1 MTDVIYLLN
10 SASVGIFG
18 MILSASFCDIVWTK
32 HKRIS
37 LVVSMLMILLI
48 QAIIYQQTSS
58 DVVRYLYPLI
68 THAPLA
74 VVLCIMN
81 REWLWPAVS
90 VLTAYLCC
98 QLRRWIALAI
108 VAVIPE
114 IYAGQDMA
122 ELIVTFPLLLFL
134 IWFVSPAV
142 RTLARETKRL
152 QLQFG
157 VIPLLGYG
165 FDYLTRIY
173 TDSLSKGTTL
183 AVEFMPFVCS
193 GAYLFFVL
201 RTSREKKIRNE
212 LEQTQGILNLQ
223 VAQAVREID
232 SLRESQKSA
241 STYRHDLRHHMQY
254 LSACME
260 NDKLDQAK
268 NYIHEVCSEID
279 AYKVQNYCE
288 NETANLILSAFA
300 DKAHKQDI
308 SMEIKAQIPTML
320 AVSESDLCVL
330 LSNALENA
338 LHACM
343 NVQAKGLPAAIDVMA
358 YQQKDTFFIQIRN
371 SCEENVEFVN
381 EIPVTRR
388 AGHGIG
394 VRSICAVVE
403 RYGGLYSF
411 SAANGQF
418 ILRVSL

>member
-300 DKAHKQDI
+300 DKAHKMDI

-320 AVSESDLCVL
+320 AV
-330 LSNALENA
+330 
-338 LHACM
+338 
-343 NVQAKGLPAAIDVMA
+343 
-358 YQQKDTFFIQIRN
+358 
-371 SCEENVEFVN
+371 
-381 EIPVTRR
+381 
-388 AGHGIG
+388 
-394 VRSICAVVE
+394 
-403 RYGGLYSF
+403 
-411 SAANGQF
+411 
-418 ILRVSL
+418 

>member
-1 MTDVIYLLN
+1 MTNVIYLMN

-32 HKRIS
+32 RRRFG
-37 LVVSMLMILLI
+37 LVASMFFILLI
-48 QAIIYQQTSS
+48 QAVIYQQTNS
-58 DVVRYLYPLI
+58 DMVRYLYPLI

-74 VVLCIMN
+74 VVLSIMN
-81 REWLWPAVS
+81 QEWLWPAIA

-98 QLRRWIALAI
+98 QLRRWLALAI
-108 VAVIPE
+108 VAVFPE
-114 IYAGQDMA
+114 IYAGQYMA
-122 ELIVTFPLLLFL
+122 ELLVTLPILLLL
-134 IWFVSPAV
+134 IYFVSPSV
-142 RTLARETKRL
+142 RMIARDTKTV
-152 QLQFG
+152 QFQFG
-157 VIPLLGYG
+157 VIPMLGYG

-201 RTSREKKIRNE
+201 RTSKEKKIRSQ

-232 SLRESQKSA
+232 ALRESQKSA

-254 LSACME
+254 LLNCME
-260 NDKLDQAK
+260 NDRLEQAE

-279 AYKVQNYCE
+279 AYKVQNFCE
-288 NETANLILSAFA
+288 NETANLIFSAFA
-300 DKAHKQDI
+300 DKAYKQGV
-308 SMEIKAQIPTML
+308 SMEIKTQIPTIL
-320 AVSESDLCVL
+320 TISESDLCVL

-343 NVQAKGLPAAIDVMA
+343 QVQTEGLPATIDVMA
-358 YQQKDTFFIQIRN
+358 YQQKDKFFIQIRN
-371 SCEENVEFVN
+371 SCVGKVDFVN
-381 EIPVTRR
+381 EIPVTSR

-403 RYGGLYSF
+403 RYGGIYSF
-411 SAANGQF
+411 RVDGGQF
-418 ILRVSL
+418 VLRISL

>member
-32 HKRIS
+32 RKRIS
-37 LVVSMLMILLI
+37 LVVSMFMILLI

-58 DVVRYLYPLI
+58 DMVRYLYPLV

-81 REWLWPAVS
+81 REWLWPTIS

-108 VAVIPE
+108 VAVIPQ

-165 FDYLTRIY
+165 FDYLTRVY
-173 TDSLSKGTTL
+173 TDSLSKGTIL

-212 LEQTQGILNLQ
+212 NHIP
-223 VAQAVREID
+223 
-232 SLRESQKSA
+232 S
-241 STYRHDLRHHMQY
+241 
-254 LSACME
+254 
-260 NDKLDQAK
+260 
-268 NYIHEVCSEID
+268 CS
-279 AYKVQNYCE
+279 
-288 NETANLILSAFA
+288 
-300 DKAHKQDI
+300 
-308 SMEIKAQIPTML
+308 
-320 AVSESDLCVL
+320 CVL
-330 LSNALENA
+330 
-338 LHACM
+338 
-343 NVQAKGLPAAIDVMA
+343 
-358 YQQKDTFFIQIRN
+358 
-371 SCEENVEFVN
+371 
-381 EIPVTRR
+381 PV
-388 AGHGIG
+388 
-394 VRSICAVVE
+394 
-403 RYGGLYSF
+403 
-411 SAANGQF
+411 
-418 ILRVSL
+418 LRQL

>member
-134 IWFVSPAV
+134 IWFVFSRSAF
-142 RTLARETKRL
+142 TTARETEE
-152 QLQFG
+152 
-157 VIPLLGYG
+157 G
-165 FDYLTRIY
+165 F
-173 TDSLSKGTTL
+173 
-183 AVEFMPFVCS
+183 
-193 GAYLFFVL
+193 
-201 RTSREKKIRNE
+201 
-212 LEQTQGILNLQ
+212 
-223 VAQAVREID
+223 
-232 SLRESQKSA
+232 
-241 STYRHDLRHHMQY
+241 STVW
-254 LSACME
+254 S
-260 NDKLDQAK
+260 
-268 NYIHEVCSEID
+268 
-279 AYKVQNYCE
+279 
-288 NETANLILSAFA
+288 
-300 DKAHKQDI
+300 
-308 SMEIKAQIPTML
+308 
-320 AVSESDLCVL
+320 
-330 LSNALENA
+330 
-338 LHACM
+338 
-343 NVQAKGLPAAIDVMA
+343 
-358 YQQKDTFFIQIRN
+358 
-371 SCEENVEFVN
+371 
-381 EIPVTRR
+381 
-388 AGHGIG
+388 
-394 VRSICAVVE
+394 
-403 RYGGLYSF
+403 
-411 SAANGQF
+411 
-418 ILRVSL
+418 